1 MEITQTEIADV
12 KVLKPKVFQDARG
25 YFCETYSEKSYKEA
39 GIDCHFV
46 QDNESMSMRGVLRG
60 LHYQAAPHAQAK
72 LIRVVRGAVLDVAVD
87 IRKDS
92 PTFGRVVMVELSE
105 QNKQQ
110 IFIPHGFAHGF
121 LVLEDNTIFS
131 YKCDELYNPQC
142 ERGIRWDDPQ
152 IAIPWP
158 KLDVAFMLSDKDR
171 KQPFL
176 SEVEPFGCESF

>member
-1 MEITQTEIADV
+1 MEILQTEIAGV

-25 YFCETYSEKSYKEA
+25 YSVETYSEKSYKA
-39 GIDCHFV
+39 CGIDCHFV

-60 LHYQAAPHAQAK
+60 LHYQIAPHAQAK

-92 PTFGRVVMVELSE
+92 PTFGKVVIVELSE
-105 QNKQQ
+105 HNKQQ
-110 IFIPHGFAHGF
+110 IFVPQGFAHGF

-131 YKCDELYNPQC
+131 YKCNAFYNPQY
-142 ERGIRWDDPQ
+142 ERGIRWDDPK

-158 KLDVAFMLSDKDR
+158 TLDLPYNLSDKDK
-171 KQPFL
+171 KQPLL
-176 SEVEPFGCESF
+176 SEITPF

>member
-1 MEITQTEIADV
+1 MEIIETAIADV
-12 KVLKPKVFQDARG
+12 KVLKPKVFEDARG
-25 YFCETYSEKSYKEA
+25 YFFESYSEQRYREC

-60 LHYQAAPHAQAK
+60 LHYQVAPHAQAK

-92 PTFGRVVMVELSE
+92 PTFGKYVLVELSE
-105 QNKQQ
+105 KNKQQ
-110 IFIPHGFAHGF
+110 IYIPHGFAHGF

-131 YKCDELYNPQC
+131 YKCDSYYSPAC
-142 ERGIRWDDPQ
+142 ERGLRWDDPM

-158 KLDVAFMLSDKDR
+158 KLDIPYILSEKDK
-171 KQPFL
+171 KQPLL
-176 SEVEPFGCESF
+176 SEI